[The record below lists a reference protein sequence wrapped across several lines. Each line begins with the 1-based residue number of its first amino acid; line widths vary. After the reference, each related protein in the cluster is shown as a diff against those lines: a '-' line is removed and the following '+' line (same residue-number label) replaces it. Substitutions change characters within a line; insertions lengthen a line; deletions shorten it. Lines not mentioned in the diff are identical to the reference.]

1 MTNYADS
8 TIGIAVVGDIHDQWE
23 APDAAALKHLGVDLV
38 LFVGDFGNESVPV
51 VKAIASLE
59 IPFAAIA
66 GNHDCWYTATPWGVK
81 KCPYNRQI
89 EDRVQQQLDLLGAA
103 HVGYGKLDVASL
115 NLTVVGGRPFSW
127 GGSDWKNGQFYRD
140 RYGINNFAESTSRIV
155 TAAGTA
161 AYETIIFMGHCGPKG
176 LGDKAED
183 PCGKDWKPIGGDHG
197 DPDLAEAIGLT
208 RAAGKRIPLVV
219 FGHMHHNLRH
229 TKTRLRKSIAVSPE
243 GTVYLNAARVP
254 RILETPMGR
263 LRNFSLVS
271 LSDGVVSKADLVW
284 IDENFNI
291 ANSENLYKQPNL
303 VVSSV

>member
-1 MTNYADS
+1 MTNYADRS
-8 TIGIAVVGDIHDQWE
+8 ILIAVVGDIHDQWE
-23 APDAAALKHLGVDLV
+23 TDDAAALKHLGADLA

-51 VKAIASLE
+51 VKEIASLE
-59 IPFAAIA
+59 IPFAAIT
-66 GNHDCWYTATPWGVK
+66 GNHDCWYTATPWGEK
-81 KCPYNRQI
+81 KCPYNRQT

-103 HVGYGKLDVASL
+103 HVGYGKLDLASL

-127 GGSDWKNGQFYRD
+127 GGSDWTNAEFYRD
-140 RYGINNFAESTSRIV
+140 LYGINNFAESTSRIV
-155 TAAGTA
+155 TAASSA

-183 PCGKDWKPIGGDHG
+183 PCGRDWKPLGGDHG
-197 DPDLAEAIGLT
+197 APDLQEAIGLT

-229 TKTRLRKSIAVSPE
+229 TKTRLRKSIVVSPE

-254 RILETPMGR
+254 RIIETGRGR

-271 LSDGVVSKADLVW
+271 LEAGVISRADLVW
-284 IDENFNI
+284 VDEEFNI
-291 ANSENLYKQPNL
+291 AKSENLYKEPNL
-303 VVSSV
+303 VVPSV

>member
-1 MTNYADS
+1 MTNYADRS
-8 TIGIAVVGDIHDQWE
+8 ILIAVVGDIHDQWE
-23 APDAAALKHLGVDLV
+23 TDDAAALKHLGADLA

-51 VKAIASLE
+51 VNAIASLE

-66 GNHDCWYTATPWGVK
+66 GNHDCWWTATPWGEK
-81 KCPYNRQI
+81 KCPYNRQT

-103 HVGYGKLDVASL
+103 HVGYGKLDLASL

-127 GGSDWKNGQFYRD
+127 GGSDWTNAEFYRD
-140 RYGINNFAESTSRIV
+140 LYGINNFAESTSRIV
-155 TAAGTA
+155 TAASSA

-183 PCGKDWKPIGGDHG
+183 PCGRDWKPLGEDRG
-197 DPDLAEAIGLT
+197 DPDLQEAICLT

-229 TKTRLRKSIAVSPE
+229 TKTRLRKSIVVSPE

-254 RILETPMGR
+254 RIIETGRGR

-271 LSDGVVSKADLVW
+271 LSDGVISRAELVW
-284 IDENFNI
+284 VDEEFNI
-291 ANSENLYKQPNL
+291 AKSENLYKEPNL
-303 VVSSV
+303 VVPSV